1 LKSDTTNPEV
11 RSAWL
16 IFSDAEMKEHGLGY
30 VAGDSIVAF
39 FPPSWFPHFYTLVH
53 QEKRTE
59 VVWQEDDSSTLEIFS
74 VEAQRGDAASR
85 MDPAEFLTAPSR

>member
-1 LKSDTTNPEV
+1 
-11 RSAWL
+11 
-16 IFSDAEMKEHGLGY
+16 
-30 VAGDSIVAF
+30 
-39 FPPSWFPHFYTLVH
+39 VH

-74 VEAQRGDAASR
+74 VEAQSGDAASR